1 MNKIKINDKNI
12 VISNT
17 LYEIADSYHY
27 RLQFIKKNKP
37 TSIKELNELEKISI
51 LKSNIHFLNVS
62 YNSDVEALI
71 TKYD

>member
-17 LYEIADSYHY
+17 LYEI
-27 RLQFIKKNKP
+27 
-37 TSIKELNELEKISI
+37 
-51 LKSNIHFLNVS
+51 HFLNVS
-62 YNSDVEALI
+62 YNSDVEELI